1 MSYFLFSFDFF
12 FVFWDTIPV
21 VQLRLKGRCRL
32 DTCRTASLTRCVKL
46 MGSVAFKFLLFVVL
60 LCPRPLV

>member
-1 MSYFLFSFDFF
+1 MVEFLRGLPCFVNVLLSLKFRFFFF

-46 MGSVAFKFLLFVVL
+46 MGSCGL
-60 LCPRPLV
+60 